1 MSDKEKLSVVIALG
15 YFDSVH
21 IGHKKVISAAVR
33 AAEEAGVSPAVF
45 SFDGNLRKAVGGAD
59 GKYVFTTTERSNRI
73 AELGVKE
80 IHFAPVTES
89 FLRKSK
95 RDFLDY
101 LNEVYSIKGYVSGED
116 YRFGYKGE
124 GDTEYL
130 KEYAADNGQFVVTV
144 KQVNLGA
151 ERVSTTFIKGLLK
164 SGDVSTANKLL
175 GGDYFISG
183 VVTEGRKTGR
193 KIGFPTVNI
202 KIPEERAELKNGVYS
217 GKFCI
222 NDKTYKVIVNYGARP
237 TYGLTENLI
246 EAHIIDFSGN
256 LYGETLTVYF
266 DRYLRDIMKFDGEAA
281 LQAQLEKDLAAV
293 KGTVL

>member
-33 AAEEAGVSPAVF
+33 AAEETGVAPAVF

-59 GKYVFTTTERSNRI
+59 GKYVFTATERRARI
-73 AELGVKE
+73 TKLGVKE

-89 FLRKSK
+89 FLHKSK
-95 RDFLDY
+95 REFLDY
-101 LNEVYSIKGYVSGED
+101 LNDVYDIEGYVSGED

-124 GDTEYL
+124 GDVEYL
-130 KEYAADNGQFVVTV
+130 KEYAAVYGQSVVTV
-144 KQVNLGA
+144 KQVNLGT
-151 ERVSTTFIKGLLK
+151 ERVSTTFIKELFK

-175 GGDYFISG
+175 GDDYFISG
-183 VVTEGRKTGR
+183 VVIDGRKTGR

-217 GKFCI
+217 GKVRI
-222 NDKTYKVIVNYGARP
+222 NGKTYNAIINYGARP
-237 TYGLTENLI
+237 TYGLTEKLI

-266 DRYLRDIMKFDGEAA
+266 DSYLRDIMKFDGETA

-293 KGTVL
+293 KGTGL